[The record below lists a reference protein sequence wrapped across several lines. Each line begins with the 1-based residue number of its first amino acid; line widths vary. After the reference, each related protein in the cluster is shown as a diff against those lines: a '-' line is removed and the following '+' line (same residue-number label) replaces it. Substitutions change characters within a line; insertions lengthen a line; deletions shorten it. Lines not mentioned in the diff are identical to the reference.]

1 MYVNLATIGLM
12 LLAWIVVSSF
22 VAYGICKIIKRG
34 EE

>member
-1 MYVNLATIGLM
+1 MYMNLVTLGLM
-12 LLAWIVVSSF
+12 LLAWIVVGFF